1 MKYQKM
7 ERIMEPN
14 LEEMSDYKKPL
25 GKNKT
30 KTIIIAF
37 AIVLAVY
44 ALYALIMSVM

>member
-1 MKYQKM
+1 
-7 ERIMEPN
+7 MEPN

-37 AIVLAVY
+37 AIVLAIY
-44 ALYALIMSVM
+44 ALYALVMSVM